1 MKSIHPYSLWNS
13 NKWKNCFREMILAV
27 GVGWKKFDLIEV
39 VRVDCVLFVLQL
51 LNQSA
56 ILTGIPVVKK
66 YLKSSSRLCADFR
79 SRLSWFCLRL
89 WMIQEQ
95 FLGKIK
101 QFASESWTA
110 KNREWK
116 VLYEPLII
124 PTVMRSLSN
133 IWLFFVT
140 VVRSAIIQGPFFNVK
155 LQF

>member
-1 MKSIHPYSLWNS
+1 
-13 NKWKNCFREMILAV
+13 MILAV

-56 ILTGIPVVKK
+56 ILTGIPVVEK

-79 SRLSWFCLRL
+79 SRLGWFCLRL

-101 QFASESWTA
+101 QFASKS
-110 KNREWK
+110 
-116 VLYEPLII
+116 
-124 PTVMRSLSN
+124 
-133 IWLFFVT
+133 
-140 VVRSAIIQGPFFNVK
+140 
-155 LQF
+155 